1 MLPPSTFESHAMRPS
16 QIIKATR
23 QYIQK
28 QLQLLK
34 KPTTQQLIRDKSQIY
49 WQLMRADRPIGTYL
63 LLAPTLW
70 AVWIAA
76 NGKPPFITL
85 LAFTM
90 GVFLMRSAGCVAN
103 DWADREIDD
112 KVERTK
118 MRPVAQGL
126 VSKREVVRLTLGLSF
141 LALFCLIPFSWKTW
155 VMAVPAVCLAL
166 IIYPLA
172 KRWFPIPQLILGI
185 SFSFGIPMA
194 FMAVQNDIP
203 PLAWWLFSAN
213 VCWTLA
219 YDTIYAISDKPD
231 DLKLN
236 IKTSAITFGKYDAE
250 GAMLAYALFNILMMQ
265 VGLLLNAV
273 WCYWVV
279 LMITIYWQWQYYLK
293 IQKRHREVCF
303 EVFLDNNK
311 IGIAWF
317 IGIVMHYSYM

>member
-1 MLPPSTFESHAMRPS
+1 MRPS
-16 QIIKATR
+16 QMIKAVR
-23 QYIQK
+23 HYIQK
-28 QLQLLK
+28 QLQQLQQ
-34 KPTTQQLIRDKSQIY
+34 PNTQKMIRHKCEIY
-49 WQLMRADRPIGTYL
+49 WRLMRADRPIGTYL
-63 LLAPTLW
+63 LLAPTMW
-70 AVWIAA
+70 AVWIAS
-76 NGKPPFITL
+76 NGKPSVITL
-85 LAFTM
+85 LAFAI

-118 MRPVAQGL
+118 MRPAAQGL

-141 LALFCLIPFSWKTW
+141 LALLCLIPFGWKTW
-155 VMAVPAVCLAL
+155 VMAIPAVCLAL
-166 IIYPLA
+166 IIYPLS
-172 KRWFPIPQLILGI
+172 KRWFPIPQLILGLA
-185 SFSFGIPMA
+185 FSFGIPMA
-194 FMAVQNDIP
+194 FMAVQNEIP
-203 PLAWWLFSAN
+203 PLAWWLFAAN

-236 IKTSAITFGKYDAE
+236 IKTAAITFGKYDAE
-250 GAMLAYALFNILMMQ
+250 GAMIGYALFDILMMQ
-265 VGLLLNAV
+265 VGLLMNAV

-279 LMITIYWQWQYYLK
+279 LAITVYWQWQYYLK

>member
-1 MLPPSTFESHAMRPS
+1 MRPS
-16 QIIKATR
+16 QLIKAVR
-23 QYIQK
+23 QNIQK
-28 QLQLLK
+28 QIASLK
-34 KPTTQQLIRDKSQIY
+34 QPATQQLLRDKWRIY
-49 WQLMRADRPIGTYL
+49 WHLMRADRPIGTL
-63 LLAPTLW
+63 LLLWPTLW

-76 NGKPPFITL
+76 NGKPSFITL
-85 LAFTM
+85 LAFGI

-118 MRPVAQGL
+118 HRPAAQGL
-126 VSKREVVRLTLGLSF
+126 VTKREVVRLTLGLSF
-141 LALFCLIPFSWKTW
+141 LALFCLIPFGWKTW
-155 VMAVPAVCLAL
+155 VMAVPAICLAL

-185 SFSFGIPMA
+185 AFSFGIPMA
-194 FMAVQNDIP
+194 FMAIQNDIP
-203 PLAWWLFSAN
+203 NLAWWLFAAN

-236 IKTSAITFGKYDAE
+236 IKTSAITFGRYDAE
-250 GAMLAYALFNILMMQ
+250 CAMISYALFDILMMQ
-265 VGLLLNAV
+265 VGFLINAV
-273 WCYWVV
+273 WCYWAV
-279 LMITIYWQWQYYLK
+279 LVISVYWQWQYYLK

-311 IGIAWF
+311 IGWTWF

>member
-1 MLPPSTFESHAMRPS
+1 M
-16 QIIKATR
+16 QIAKLFAKLYQRAKIAVT
-23 QYIQK
+23 QK
-28 QLQLLK
+28 IAYLK
-34 KPTTQQLIRDKSQIY
+34 QPHVQQMMAQKSRIY
-49 WQLMRADRPIGTYL
+49 LQLMRADKPIGTL
-63 LLAPTLW
+63 LLLYPTLW
-70 AVWIAA
+70 AVWIAS
-76 NGKPPFITL
+76 NGKPALSTL
-85 LAFTM
+85 IAFTI

-118 MRPVAQGL
+118 DRPAALGL

-141 LALFCLIPFSWKTW
+141 LAMFCLIPFGWKTW

-185 SFSFGIPMA
+185 AFSFGIPMA
-194 FMAVQNDIP
+194 FVAVQNDIP
-203 PLAWWLFSAN
+203 PLAWWLFAAN

-219 YDTIYAISDKPD
+219 YDTIYAMSDKAD

-250 GAMLAYALFNILMMQ
+250 AAMFSYFLFDIFMMQ
-265 VGLLLNAV
+265 VGLMLNAV
-273 WCYWVV
+273 WCYWVMLAISV
-279 LMITIYWQWQYYLK
+279 YWQWQYYLK

-303 EVFLDNNK
+303 EVFLDNKK
-311 IGIAWF
+311 IGAAWF
-317 IGIVMHYSYM
+317 IAIVMHYSYM